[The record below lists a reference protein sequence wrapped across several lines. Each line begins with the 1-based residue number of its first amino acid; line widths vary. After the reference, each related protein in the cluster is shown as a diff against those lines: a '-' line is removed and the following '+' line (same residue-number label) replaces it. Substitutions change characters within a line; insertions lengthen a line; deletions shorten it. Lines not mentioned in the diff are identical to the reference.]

1 MPAPAPKEPFAQNDP
16 RALIR
21 WARRYAKSRT
31 ISFLVQWVFIAIMV
45 TVVASAGYFTNQ
57 AYSKNSS
64 GVLFYGSVATMFVAI
79 ITLAWFSLSGRGGDV
94 IWAITRRL
102 YGREGHVEYSEGDP
116 TGRMPLWI
124 MAASGGLIIYHLVG
138 ALLVTFNYLYMK
150 NMMPFSAAYMVPF
163 LFAIIINQR
172 LGFWAYLWPILYG
185 IHAILLLAGLP
196 IRFGGQ
202 WQLMNMVVP
211 VLGYGF
217 IAILTGHFYSRFAL
231 RQLKR
236 LARDGL
242 PPGADTDGDDE
253 EGP

>member
-1 MPAPAPKEPFAQNDP
+1 MPAPAKDEIFSRNDP

-21 WARRYAKSRT
+21 WTRRYAKSRT
-31 ISFLVQWVFIAIMV
+31 ISFLVQWFFIVVMI
-45 TVVASAGYFTNQ
+45 TVVAAAGHYTNQ
-57 AYSKNSS
+57 AHSR
-64 GVLFYGSVATMFVAI
+64 GDRDILFYGSVVTMFLAI
-79 ITLAWFSLSGRGGDV
+79 IALAWFSLSGRGGDM
-94 IWAITRRL
+94 IWSITRRI
-102 YGREGHVEYSEGDP
+102 YGREGHVEYSEGDA
-116 TGRMPLWI
+116 TGRMPLSI

-172 LGFWAYLWPILYG
+172 LGFWAYIWPILYAL
-185 IHAILLLAGLP
+185 HAILLLAGLP

-217 IAILTGHFYSRFAL
+217 IAILTGHLYSRFAL

-236 LARDGL
+236 LAREGL
-242 PPGADTDGDDE
+242 PDDAAGKAD
-253 EGP
+253 EGKES